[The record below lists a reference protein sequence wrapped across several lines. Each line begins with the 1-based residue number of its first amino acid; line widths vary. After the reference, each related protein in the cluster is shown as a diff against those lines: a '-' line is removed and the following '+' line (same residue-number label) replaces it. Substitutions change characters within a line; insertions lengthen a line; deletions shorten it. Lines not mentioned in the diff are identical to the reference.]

1 MLHVIISLGYHT
13 QSKDVVRGLPAFS
26 LGSTNGRMT
35 SGVGCHH
42 RVWKTYMVGRYRA
55 CYSIIAIRKHTRS
68 EDVRRD
74 MPSSPL
80 ERTNG
85 WLTSGMACH
94 HRLRTTYMVRL
105 CQAWHAIMDL
115 VQHIRLDEVGH
126 GRPSLP
132 FDSIYMFG
140 KCRAW
145 YAIITVGQ
153 HIRLEN
159 VRRGMPSW
167 PLSTK
172 HYRTISGVE
181 GNHRP

>member
-55 CYSIIAIRKHTRS
+55 CYSIIAIRKNMRS
-68 EDVRRD
+68 DDVRRD
-74 MPSSPL
+74 MPSLPL
-80 ERTNG
+80 DSTNCG
-85 WLTSGMACH
+85 TTS
-94 HRLRTTYMVRL
+94 
-105 CQAWHAIMDL
+105 
-115 VQHIRLDEVGH
+115 
-126 GRPSLP
+126 
-132 FDSIYMFG
+132 
-140 KCRAW
+140 AW
-145 YAIITVGQ
+145 YASIVVGQ

-167 PLSTK
+167 PLSEKNYQKTSAL
-172 HYRTISGVE
+172 TS
-181 GNHRP
+181 NHRP